1 MSHFKPA
8 SRPTSRK
15 ELFPFQPLTL
25 LLGVSLFV
33 GPLPGLLHA
42 QETDRTPATHD
53 SGVSLPGSPIPVQLE
68 GLEEA
73 HTAYLTAWHGEDPW
87 MVMSFLNPAATGLTR
102 SGIVAAPALETLVN
116 AAVPHLRIHTA
127 SLYLVEETDGWVTV
141 GTYLQILDEDHEPKA
156 ASKLTV
162 WERGSDLQWRVVFL
176 TALWMDMQETVASR
190 NMSGPTTQF

>member
-15 ELFPFQPLTL
+15 ELFPFQPLTI
-25 LLGVSLFV
+25 LLGVYLFV

-42 QETDRTPATHD
+42 QETDRTQATHD

-87 MVMSFLNPAATGLTR
+87 TVLSFLNPAATGLTR
-102 SGIVAAPALETLVN
+102 SGIVDAPALETLVN
-116 AAVPHLRIHTA
+116 TTVPHLQIHAA
-127 SLYLVEETDGWVTV
+127 SLYLVEDTDGWVTV
-141 GTYLQILDEDHEPKA
+141 GTYLQMDFGLDEDHEPRA
-156 ASKLTV
+156 ASTLTV
-162 WERGSDLQWRVVFL
+162 WERGPDLRWQVVFL
-176 TALWMDMQETVASR
+176 TALWIDQEDIQGKLASR
-190 NMSGPTTQF
+190 